1 MGLVYSMKNDIN
13 LLKNDMV
20 HLQEGQRSLVEAF
33 SQLGSILTSVAVQN
47 TRIALIE
54 KRLDEF
60 AHGQGFISK

>member
-33 SQLGSILTSVAVQN
+33 SQLGSILTSIAVQN
-47 TRIALIE
+47 TRLVLIE
-54 KRLDEF
+54 KRLDELS
-60 AHGQGFISK
+60 HGQGFVK